1 MKREHC
7 PVSRDEKQRMIATA
21 AYYRFVKKGGSKSDP
36 LADWLAAEVEIEKAL
51 QTDCRRK
58 FPFFIKSRSQRTG
71 LLDVVTGWMYRVTT
85 RSRSKQRHRI
95 G

>member
-36 LADWLAAEVEIEKAL
+36 LADWLAAEAEIEKAL
-51 QTDCRRK
+51 QNDCRRG
-58 FPFFIKSRSQRTG
+58 FPFVKMRRSQGAG
-71 LLDVVTGWMYRVTT
+71 LFDAVTGWMYRVTT
-85 RSRSKQRHRI
+85 RSRS
-95 G
+95 